1 MSFSAN
7 VNKSEIQENGV
18 VVPSGSSKSSEIE
31 KVPKPILR
39 CSALGTPSIS
49 TNVRRRTPGSA
60 AAEEG
65 TYSVPNAALAY
76 SAANTR
82 AASPTST
89 GKFSK
94 LLVIYT

>member
-1 MSFSAN
+1 MSFTAN
-7 VNKSEIQENGV
+7 VNKSESQENGV
-18 VVPSGSSKSSEIE
+18 DTPSGSNKSSEIE

-76 SAANTR
+76 SAAHTR
-82 AASPTST
+82 ATSPTST
-89 GKFSK
+89 GKYSVNLIF
-94 LLVIYT
+94 